1 VQVDALPHWPL
12 ELHVCNPL
20 PEHCV
25 APGEHTPVQAPIT
38 HAEFAHATG
47 LLQVPVE
54 EQVCVP
60 LPEH

>member
-1 VQVDALPHWPL
+1 L
-12 ELHVCNPL
+12 ELHVWTPL
-20 PEHCV
+20 PEHWV
-25 APGEHTPVQAPIT
+25 DPGEHTPVQVPAT

-47 LLQVPVE
+47 LPQVPVE